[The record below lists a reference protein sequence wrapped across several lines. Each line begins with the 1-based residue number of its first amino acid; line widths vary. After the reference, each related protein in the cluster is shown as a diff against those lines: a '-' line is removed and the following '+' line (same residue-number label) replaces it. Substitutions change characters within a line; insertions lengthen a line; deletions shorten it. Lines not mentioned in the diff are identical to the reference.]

1 MTKPLRPPAPP
12 HLSDAS
18 RAWWKS
24 VLETYELEQH
34 HRRLLQ
40 LAAEAWDGAQ
50 AAREALATHGMTYTD
65 RHGQPHLRPE
75 AALERD
81 HRTAFARLIRELDL
95 DVAAP
100 SSTRIGP
107 PPLRSNRGRA

>member
-1 MTKPLRPPAPP
+1 
-12 HLSDAS
+12 LSDAT
-18 RAWWKS
+18 RRWWLS
-24 VLETYELEQH
+24 VVTNYQLEPH
-34 HRRLLQ
+34 HLRLLQ

-50 AAREALATHGMTYTD
+50 AARQALAEHGSTYTD
-65 RHGQPHLRPE
+65 RYGAPRLRPE

-95 DVAAP
+95 DVEP
-100 SSTRIGP
+100 PTSPRIGP